1 MSVYAPVKH
10 LQKIDNFSDWWLTVS
25 LVGEEG
31 THSAWLQ
38 EMGIYIC
45 LLKGISDLLVNFSLC
60 LICFTPNMYSLF
72 YFLLRL
78 LFELQSWKWRRAD
91 VDWQ

>member
-38 EMGIYIC
+38 EMGTYIC

-72 YFLLRL
+72 YFLLGL
-78 LFELQSWKWRRAD
+78 LFEL
-91 VDWQ
+91 